1 MSKEQAGVCAVCGRK
16 ARRNCSALDGF
27 ICNSCCGARRGAR
40 IDCPAECAH
49 FPFGTAAYGMW
60 LRVDTAWQSKALQ
73 YVIGKVGKNEFRIKA
88 ENCVPPWVKG
98 DSAFFQG
105 AAVALLQYLTV
116 GKGDG
121 TASIGEIWK
130 REGWPG
136 LNNDERYLA
145 EYRSRSIPAILEVQK
160 VLDDTAMEC
169 IDLLDTERG
178 RFIVFDRSTASSVG
192 RFAKMVVWIT
202 HYPHFTRLA
211 GDGVRLPDRLCESF
225 LSEIRRRA
233 KKAMKSKSDETVK
246 RYLAEH
252 FVEAFEL
259 VEELSTAMREQMIAS
274 LDSDQCRAFYKL
286 LAPRVEIE
294 SILEGKS
301 DLELDDDR
309 SLEPDDPPD
318 VSYYQ
323 WLRRG
328 EAKLIEK
335 EARGLIQHGDEE
347 EDGVGVLGSVR
358 LTDDELIVEAKG
370 RVLFEFAKKLTRSY
384 FEKRLKL
391 VKEETIPIEHL
402 LEEHAASDR
411 EPGESPD
418 GIPPEIKRQW
428 MRKFYEK
435 RYSGFLDEPVPM
447 LDDMTPREA
456 SRIPSMRPKLMELV
470 KLHIHGMDSMGK
482 EEGFEIIDMNW
493 IIDELGLDEL
503 K

>member
-1 MSKEQAGVCAVCGRK
+1 MSKEQADVCAVCGRK
-16 ARRNCSALDGF
+16 ARRNCSELDGF
-27 ICNSCCGARRGAR
+27 ICNSCCGARRGTR
-40 IDCPAECAH
+40 IDCPPECSH
-49 FPFGTAAYGMW
+49 FPFGKAAYDMW
-60 LRVDTAWQSKALQ
+60 LRVDDAWQTKSIK
-73 YVIGKVGKNEFRIKA
+73 YVVGKVGENEFRISA
-88 ENCVPPWVKG
+88 ENCAPSWFEG

-105 AAVALLQYLTV
+105 ADIALMQYLTI

-136 LNNDERYLA
+136 LNNDERYMA
-145 EYRSRSIPAILEVQK
+145 EYRCHSIPAILEAQK
-160 VLDDTAMEC
+160 ILDDTAMEC
-169 IDLLDTERG
+169 IDLLDMERG
-178 RFIVFDRSTASSVG
+178 RFIVFDRNTARSVA

-211 GDGVRLPDRLCESF
+211 GDGVQLPDRLYESF
-225 LSEIRRRA
+225 LSEIRHRV
-233 KKAMKSKSDETVK
+233 KKTMNSKSDEAVK

-259 VEELSTAMREQMIAS
+259 VAELGEIMREQMIAS

-286 LAPRVEIE
+286 IAPRGEIE
-294 SILEGKS
+294 SILEEKP
-301 DLELDDDR
+301 DLQIDEDR
-309 SLEPDDPPD
+309 TLEPDDPPD

-335 EARGLIQHGDEE
+335 EDRRLIQHGDEE

-358 LTDDELIVEAKG
+358 LTDDELMVEARG
-370 RVLFEFAKKLTRSY
+370 QVLFEFAKKLTRSY

-391 VKEETIPIEHL
+391 VDEEIIPIEL
-402 LEEHAASDR
+402 LLKERADSDNKPA
-411 EPGESPD
+411 EPPD
-418 GIPPEIKRQW
+418 DIPPEINRQL
-428 MRKFYEK
+428 MKTFYK
-435 RYSGFLDEPVPM
+435 KHYSGFVDEPLPM

-456 SRIPSMRPKLMELV
+456 SRIPSMRPKLIELV
-470 KLHIHGMDSMGK
+470 KLHIHGMDKMCK
-482 EEGFEIIDMNW
+482 EKGFKIIDLDW
-493 IIDELGLDEL
+493 IVDELGLDEL